1 LSKGLTIRNGVMA
14 KTVSFGVGLFATENA
29 QAGMR
34 LAQEAEAFGFH
45 RFWVGDSHMI
55 WREVYPLLGAIA
67 ATTRKLQIGPGV
79 THPQVRHLTVTA
91 SAMATLN
98 ELAARRLLL
107 GIGVGA
113 TGPEN
118 IGRKPVTVEELE
130 EALRLL
136 KQLLAGE
143 AVEMNGRQVRCVFA
157 GGSKIPIYIGTRA
170 PKAMKLAAVLG
181 DGIIYTGE
189 ISTIKMIVDAMKQFC
204 AEAGRMEGEVQVV
217 YRIPC
222 CVAENRSEA
231 REEVKGK
238 IARAAMTHLG
248 RLHKMGKLEDPE
260 DRKAVERLWQHYDTY
275 HHMGPE
281 HSHLVRDE
289 WVDRF
294 AVAGTPEQVRE
305 SVREILRAG
314 MDELTIIPFGKSKAS
329 VIKLF
334 AEEVIGKL

>member
-1 LSKGLTIRNGVMA
+1 
-14 KTVSFGVGLFATENA
+14 
-29 QAGMR
+29 
-34 LAQEAEAFGFH
+34 
-45 RFWVGDSHMI
+45 
-55 WREVYPLLGAIA
+55 
-67 ATTRKLQIGPGV
+67 
-79 THPQVRHLTVTA
+79 
-91 SAMATLN
+91 
-98 ELAARRLLL
+98 
-107 GIGVGA
+107 
-113 TGPEN
+113 
-118 IGRKPVTVEELE
+118 
-130 EALRLL
+130 
-136 KQLLAGE
+136 
-143 AVEMNGRQVRCVFA
+143 
-157 GGSKIPIYIGTRA
+157 
-170 PKAMKLAAVLG
+170 
-181 DGIIYTGE
+181 
-189 ISTIKMIVDAMKQFC
+189 MKQFC

-222 CVAENRSEA
+222 SIAEKGSEA

-248 RLHKMGKLEDPE
+248 RLHKMGKLEDQG
-260 DRKAVERLWQHYDTY
+260 DRRAVERLWQHYDTY

-305 SVREILRAG
+305 SMREILRAG